1 MVVETKITGHNKGG
15 LECEVNHIRGFI
27 PAGQISLFRVEDLA
41 QFVGETMTCVVTEAN
56 PERRNLVL
64 SRRAVLER
72 EKAEAKTKL
81 MAELAEGQVREGVV
95 RSLQDYGAFVDLGG
109 VDGLLHVSQLSW
121 QRVKH
126 PNEVLQVG
134 QPIKVKIRKIDAESG
149 KISLA
154 FRDLSENPWTSA
166 LQKYPATTIHDG
178 TVTKIMDFGA
188 FVELEPG
195 VEGLVHISELSHGR
209 VFRVRDV
216 VSEGQQV
223 EVKVLSIDP
232 EQQRIS
238 LSMKALQAKPETKKA
253 EAEAA
258 EKDEP
263 PPPPLPKSKGP
274 LKGGLGRNAGG
285 EQFGL
290 KW

>member
-1 MVVETKITGHNKGG
+1 M
-15 LECEVNHIRGFI
+15 
-27 PAGQISLFRVEDLA
+27 S
-41 QFVGETMTCVVTEAN
+41 
-56 PERRNLVL
+56 
-64 SRRAVLER
+64 
-72 EKAEAKTKL
+72 
-81 MAELAEGQVREGVV
+81 ELAEGQVRAGTV
-95 RSLQDYGAFVDLGG
+95 RSLQDYGAFIDLGG

-134 QPIKVKIRKIDAESG
+134 QAIKVKIRKIDTETG

-166 LQKYPATTIHDG
+166 PQKYPATSIHDG
-178 TVTKIMDFGA
+178 TVSKIMDFGA

-209 VFRVRDV
+209 VFRVRDI

-238 LSMKALQAKPETKKA
+238 LSMKALQSKPEAKKA
-253 EAEAA
+253 EAETP

-263 PPPPLPKSKGP
+263 PPPPLPKPKGP
-274 LKGGLGRNAGG
+274 LKGGLGRNSGG